1 MMCAIAR
8 KQEKDDGQWVAG
20 QGTYASPVTS
30 KPSSEIQRNSF
41 AGFPHSRHLIFL
53 TTRHPYRKNQS
64 LSKLRAKP

>member
-1 MMCAIAR
+1 MCAIAR
-8 KQEKDDGQWVAG
+8 KQEKDDGQWIAG
-20 QGTYASPVTS
+20 QGTDAFPVTN
-30 KPSSEIQRNSF
+30 KPYSDILRNSF